1 MMYSNRFIAS
11 VRVNGK
17 ILRENQGIVSL
28 PFGAEYEILVKN
40 MHSRRAMVKITVDGE
55 DIGSGS
61 RLIIGPNDS
70 TVIERFIKNGNFSS
84 GNKLKFIERTGG
96 IEGHRGIKQEDGL
109 IRCEFWVEKEVPEE
123 ITRTIV
129 RDRYVDRYYPH
140 PVYPWTLG
148 DVTYTSGGTQ
158 NALGGYMYGGPQGGA
173 QAPGST
179 FTAQNVNSAMNSA
192 RQPNLTS
199 RRSSGPSAS
208 TGRGRPIQATAKRA
222 MGGMTGQPRSRPFRS
237 FVEEETRGGAV
248 MDFNDTGITVAG
260 SESHQQFYSAQ
271 GFAIETN
278 SHVIVLQLRGE
289 VGGVAVVKPVTV
301 DLKPVCS
308 SCGKKNKPNVKF
320 CADCGTALL
329 LI

>member
-1 MMYSNRFIAS
+1 MYSNRFIAS

-55 DIGSGS
+55 DIGGGS

-109 IRCEFWVEKEVPEE
+109 IRCEFWVEKEVPQE
-123 ITRTIV
+123 
-129 RDRYVDRYYPH
+129 
-140 PVYPWTLG
+140 
-148 DVTYTSGGTQ
+148 
-158 NALGGYMYGGPQGGA
+158 
-173 QAPGST
+173 
-179 FTAQNVNSAMNSA
+179 
-192 RQPNLTS
+192 
-199 RRSSGPSAS
+199 
-208 TGRGRPIQATAKRA
+208 IQAKAMRA
-222 MGGMTGQPRSRPFRS
+222 PMGRTGSSRSRPFRS
-237 FVEEETRGGAV
+237 FLEEETRGGAV

-271 GFAIETN
+271 GFAVETN

-289 VGGVAVVKPVTV
+289 VGGVAAVKPVTV